1 MSDLSQW
8 QARPAPAPVAITG
21 RYVMVEPFHRA
32 VHLEALWEAFGGT
45 ATNELIR
52 YFPNGPYESADQ
64 MGAWIDGFQKAG
76 AVVNVFRSRRTGNI
90 VGMGSY
96 MRPDPANGVVEI
108 GAVAHAPVMQ
118 RSPVSTETH
127 YLLARHV
134 FEDLGYRRYEWKC
147 HNENAASK
155 RTAERLG
162 FTFEGIFRQHIVSKG
177 ANRDTAWYSMIDSEW
192 PALKAAF
199 EAWLAPE
206 NFDQNGR
213 QVRRLE
219 DIRASQMRGE

>member
-8 QARPAPAPVAITG
+8 QARPAPAAVAITG
-21 RYVMVEPFHRA
+21 RYVMIEPFNRA
-32 VHLEALWEAFGGT
+32 VHLKAMWEAFGGT
-45 ATNELIR
+45 ATNDLIR
-52 YFPNGPYESADQ
+52 YFPNGPYENAEQ
-64 MGAWIDGFQKAG
+64 MGGWIDGFQKAG

-90 VGMGSY
+90 VGMASY

-118 RSPVSTETH
+118 RSPVSTEAH

-134 FEDLGYRRYEWKC
+134 FDDLGYRRYEWKC

-162 FTFEGIFRQHIVSKG
+162 FTFEGIFRQHLVSKG
-177 ANRDTAWYSMIDSEW
+177 ANRDTAWYSMIDGEW

-199 EAWLAPE
+199 ETWLESE
-206 NFDQNGR
+206 NFDQDGR

-219 DIRASQMRGE
+219 DIRASRMRGE